1 MLSDFS
7 EEFCF
12 TLLMLG
18 DFSEEFCFTLL
29 VLSVLVRTPHADS
42 VY

>member
-1 MLSDFS
+1 MLGDFS

-12 TLLMLG
+12 TVLMLS

-29 VLSVLVRTPHADS
+29 VLSVTWCVKTSRAQ
-42 VY
+42 